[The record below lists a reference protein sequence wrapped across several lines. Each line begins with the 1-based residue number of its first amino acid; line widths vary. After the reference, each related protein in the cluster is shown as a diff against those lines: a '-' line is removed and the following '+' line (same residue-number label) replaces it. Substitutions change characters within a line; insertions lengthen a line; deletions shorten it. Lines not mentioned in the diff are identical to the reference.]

1 MEKHILSKSTFIK
14 GYHCLKSLYLHK
26 KRPFLRD
33 KLTAEQL
40 AKFKRGHHVGD
51 LAQQL
56 FPGGIDVSPK
66 SPSQYQ
72 KSVIRTTELIAQGQE
87 VIYEATF
94 QFEQVLVMLDML
106 VKTRDGYDAYEV
118 KSSKKLSE
126 TYYTDAALQN
136 YVIVNSGLEIN
147 HFFLVYVD
155 EHYRMDDKIDLQKF
169 FILKDVSDD
178 VESRWGFIADKI
190 AEEKEM
196 LLEKHSPKIEVG
208 DQCFSPY
215 KCDFVGFC
223 WKKIPNKPYMPLPV
237 QLKGLMEKK
246 SETTKPLSF
255 IFSEQV
261 VPQCKGEK
269 VYTQNCFA
277 FKIGAADAVISGKSC
292 EAKQVFIDAFFEQI
306 EKNTTYFTFDKG
318 KLKAFLEEITMR
330 YPAYSSLVNSILSNT
345 IGLLDM
351 LVESKQI
358 SLSQK
363 TTYKLSW
370 LSKNILG
377 KSQLSKNAISSDI
390 VTNALYQKME
400 TTGLWADS
408 SPDIDTLKDYL
419 SLQREALSGLWGE
432 I

>member
-1 MEKHILSKSTFIK
+1 
-14 GYHCLKSLYLHK
+14 
-26 KRPFLRD
+26 
-33 KLTAEQL
+33 
-40 AKFKRGHHVGD
+40 
-51 LAQQL
+51 
-56 FPGGIDVSPK
+56 
-66 SPSQYQ
+66 
-72 KSVIRTTELIAQGQE
+72 
-87 VIYEATF
+87 
-94 QFEQVLVMLDML
+94 
-106 VKTRDGYDAYEV
+106 
-118 KSSKKLSE
+118 
-126 TYYTDAALQN
+126 
-136 YVIVNSGLEIN
+136 
-147 HFFLVYVD
+147 
-155 EHYRMDDKIDLQKF
+155 
-169 FILKDVSDD
+169 
-178 VESRWGFIADKI
+178 
-190 AEEKEM
+190 
-196 LLEKHSPKIEVG
+196 
-208 DQCFSPY
+208 
-215 KCDFVGFC
+215 
-223 WKKIPNKPYMPLPV
+223 MPLPV

-390 VTNALYQKME
+390 VANALYQKME